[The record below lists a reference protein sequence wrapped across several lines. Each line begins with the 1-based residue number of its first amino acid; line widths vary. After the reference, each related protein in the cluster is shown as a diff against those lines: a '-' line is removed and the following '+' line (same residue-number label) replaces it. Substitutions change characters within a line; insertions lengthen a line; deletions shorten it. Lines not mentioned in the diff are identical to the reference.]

1 MQDANRRQTESN
13 SNTLI
18 SGLHRRLETMKQTSE
33 QKDTLLDQKQ
43 DMIDELQERLA
54 RLENDH
60 AHTRAAL
67 QHVRNNPV
75 ELLNQATKKKKGPKT
90 VKSARALQKSEQG
103 SLHPRLTLAS
113 LCQGK
118 DTVKTVYRTFKF
130 INNEQQEEMFIEAML
145 NNLGKEE
152 LLFLPDD
159 TDARK
164 AEVEELRKETVEM
177 WGAYWISELN
187 VHRTYVQVS
196 AQNLIIMT

>member
-1 MQDANRRQTESN
+1 
-13 SNTLI
+13 
-18 SGLHRRLETMKQTSE
+18 
-33 QKDTLLDQKQ
+33 
-43 DMIDELQERLA
+43 
-54 RLENDH
+54 
-60 AHTRAAL
+60 
-67 QHVRNNPV
+67 
-75 ELLNQATKKKKGPKT
+75 
-90 VKSARALQKSEQG
+90 
-103 SLHPRLTLAS
+103 
-113 LCQGK
+113 
-118 DTVKTVYRTFKF
+118 
-130 INNEQQEEMFIEAML
+130 L